1 MGCSICKSEEARSS
15 GLSEVDDYLI
25 DCPICGNYRI
35 TDMAEIDIDKA
46 LANRKHLLSGVIRE
60 HNLANPGST
69 INITTENMEQ
79 LVNSVP
85 PSLVTEKIDR
95 LLLNFEKMC
104 SHPGD
109 KFDVNKET
117 DYPLAYAEN
126 PIELGSYIKYL
137 TETGLIEFERIDSA
151 KRRITIDGWKRLEE
165 IMKPS
170 SLSDKAFVA
179 MDFNEDHKYIYDE
192 GIEPAITKLGYKQP
206 FRVDLKE
213 YTGKIDD
220 KILADIK
227 ESRFVVAD
235 FTGQKHGV
243 YFEAGYALGL
253 SIPVIWTCKSD
264 ETKKLHFDTRQYN
277 HIAWKDTDDLHERL
291 FERIRHLIGRYK

>member
-1 MGCSICKSEEARSS
+1 MRCPICKIEEIKEKPT
-15 GLSEVDDYLI
+15 GIQDLI
-25 DCPICGNYRI
+25 IECPICGDYLI
-35 TDMAEIDIDKA
+35 THEAQYEIDSV
-46 LANRKHLLSGVIRE
+46 LTERKHLLSGVIRE
-60 HNLANPGST
+60 YNLDNPGST
-69 INITTENMEQ
+69 FNITPDNMEQ
-79 LVNSVP
+79 LVKSVP
-85 PSLVTEKIDR
+85 PSQVSEKIDR

-104 SHPGD
+104 LHVGD
-109 KFDVNKET
+109 KLVINIEK
-117 DYPLAYAEN
+117 DYPLAYSEN
-126 PIELGSYIKYL
+126 SIEFDFYIKYL
-137 TETGLIEFERIDSA
+137 MDTGLIEHMDMIGGI
-151 KRRITIDGWKRLEE
+151 RRITIDGWKR
-165 IMKPS
+165 IQDIKKPS

-179 MDFNEDHKYIYDE
+179 MNFDNDLKYIYDE

-253 SIPVIWTCKSD
+253 NIPVIWTCKSD
-264 ETKKLHFDTRQYN
+264 ETKELHFDTRQYN
-277 HIAWKDTDDLHERL
+277 HIAWKDTADLHKRL
-291 FERIRHLIGRYK
+291 FDRIRHLIGRYK